1 MLRQKLYLIGSPYRS
16 YLRENL
22 MAFNMFQIVV
32 GLIVATLGY
41 QIAKQTQSDAIA
53 LMGWIVTVLGIVL
66 TAAGIGIIP
75 FPYFAS

>member
-53 LMGWIVTVLGIVL
+53 LMG
-66 TAAGIGIIP
+66 
-75 FPYFAS
+75 